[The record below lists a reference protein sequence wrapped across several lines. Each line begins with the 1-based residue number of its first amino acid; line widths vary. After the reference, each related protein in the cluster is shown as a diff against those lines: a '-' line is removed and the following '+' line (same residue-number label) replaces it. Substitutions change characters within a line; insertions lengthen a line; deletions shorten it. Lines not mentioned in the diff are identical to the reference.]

1 MKRITTDPTNPVGV
15 PVLDSKDR
23 PLTPTRPSRAR
34 RLMRSGRAKKIWRRG
49 IFGIRMLDVST
60 DDPKVVVDGV
70 EVNIDPGATATG
82 IAVVSDMPGVR
93 QPHALIEIRHRG
105 GRVRNRMDRRRSL
118 RRNRRGR
125 LRNRPP
131 RFDNRT
137 RSSDWLAPSLETRL
151 ANTLTWVTRLSALYP
166 VRLVRVET
174 ARFDTQLMQ
183 NPQISGVQY
192 QQGNLLGWQLRSYV
206 FHRDG
211 RVCAYCGDRRAERYE
226 LDHIVPRSAG
236 GTDRVSNLVV
246 SCHDCNIAKSNMS
259 VEKFLAED
267 PGKLRAIGRIR
278 RAPLAGAAQMNV
290 IIPTLINRLEDLGF
304 AVSRHDSYT
313 TSWTRGRLGVP
324 KTRVNDALCLG
335 KPVSLNLLP
344 ERKLIAQAV
353 GHGDRQ
359 MLRPTDKHG
368 NPRGRG
374 YREYC
379 ALDRQRQGYTRCPGH
394 RLSKSRVAGIGS
406 GDLVQFT
413 HRKHG
418 TLRGYGALA
427 KNTRRMAVMHK
438 GKPVSV
444 KATSSILLTRNHG
457 YRLLMAENSA

>member
-1 MKRITTDPTNPVGV
+1 MGNDGN
-15 PVLDSKDR
+15 

-34 RLMRSGRAKKIWRRG
+34 RLMRSGRAKKVWRRG

-60 DDPKVVVDGV
+60 DDPEVVVEGV
-70 EVNIDPGATATG
+70 EVNINPGTTATG
-82 IAVVSDMPGVR
+82 IAVVSESKSVR
-93 QPHALIEIRHRG
+93 QAHALIELGHRG
-105 GRVRNRMDRRRSL
+105 NRVRNRMDKRRSM
-118 RRNRRGR
+118 RRLRRGR

-137 RSSDWLAPSLETRL
+137 RPPGWLAPSLETRL
-151 ANTLTWVTRLSALYP
+151 ANTLTWVKRISALYP

-183 NPQISGVQY
+183 NPEISGKQY
-192 QQGNLLGWQLRSYV
+192 QQGDLLGWQLRSYV

-211 RVCAYCGDRRAERYE
+211 RICAYCGRKDAKRYE
-226 LDHIVPRSAG
+226 MDHIVPKSAG
-236 GTDRVSNLVV
+236 GSDRVANLVV
-246 SCHDCNIAKSNMS
+246 SCHDCNARKGNLS
-259 VEKFLAED
+259 VEEYLAED
-267 PGKLRAIGRIR
+267 PWRLAAVR
-278 RAPLAGAAQMNV
+278 RTQQASLAGAAQMNV
-290 IIPTLINRLEDLGF
+290 IVPQLVGRLENLGF
-304 AVSRHDSYT
+304 AVSQHDCYT
-313 TSWTRGRLGVP
+313 TSWTRHRLGIP

-344 ERKLIAQAV
+344 ERILIAQAV

-359 MLRPTDKHG
+359 MLRPPDRHG

-418 TLRGYGALA
+418 TLRGHASLM
-427 KNTRRMAVMHK
+427 KNTGRVVVKH
-438 GKPVSV
+438 GDQQISV
-444 KATSSILLTRNHG
+444 KAASSTLLAQNHG
-457 YRLLMAENSA
+457 YRLLVAENSA

>member
-1 MKRITTDPTNPVGV
+1 MKRRSTDPTNTATV
-15 PVLDSKDR
+15 PVLDAGGG
-23 PLTPTRPSRAR
+23 PLMPTRPSRAR
-34 RLMRSGRAKKIWRRG
+34 RLLRAGRAEKIWRKG
-49 IFGIRMLDVST
+49 LFCIRMLDRTKGDS
-60 DDPKVVVDGV
+60 VVDGV
-70 EVNIDPGATATG
+70 ELNINPGTTATG
-82 IAVVSDMPGVR
+82 IAVVSESKSVR
-93 QPHALIEIRHRG
+93 QAHALIELRHRG
-105 GRVRNRMDRRRSL
+105 SRVRKKMDRRRSM
-118 RRNRRGR
+118 RRFRRSR

-131 RFDNRT
+131 RFNNRT
-137 RSSDWLAPSLETRL
+137 RPSGWLAPSLETRL
-151 ANTLTWVTRLSALYP
+151 ANTLTWVTRISALYP

-183 NPQISGVQY
+183 NPEISGKQY
-192 QQGNLLGWQLRSYV
+192 QQGDLLGWQLRSYV

-211 RVCAYCGDRRAERYE
+211 RICAYCGDRRAKRYE
-226 LDHIVPRSAG
+226 LDHIAPRSTG

-246 SCHDCNIAKSNMS
+246 SCHDCNIAKGNMS

-304 AVSRHDSYT
+304 AVSRQDSYT

-335 KPVSLNLLP
+335 KPMSINLLP
-344 ERKLIAQAV
+344 ERMLIAQAV

-418 TLRGYGALA
+418 TLRGHASLM
-427 KNTRRMAVMHK
+427 KNTGRVVVKH
-438 GKPVSV
+438 GDQQISV
-444 KATSSILLTRNHG
+444 KAASSTLLAQNHG
-457 YRLLMAENSA
+457 YRLLVAENSA